1 MLNTPAILPADSIS
15 SDIAIPREWNS
26 EQSKSLGE
34 INNEKS
40 PHDILTMK
48 TYDNKHLPIIRIFF
62 SISVFSAKPRIHIE
76 VLPHIK
82 LV

>member
-15 SDIAIPREWNS
+15 SDITIPREWNS

-40 PHDILTMK
+40 LHDILTMK

-62 SISVFSAKPRIHIE
+62 SFQYSQQNQEFTLKFFLI
-76 VLPHIK
+76 
-82 LV
+82 

>member
-1 MLNTPAILPADSIS
+1 MLNTPAILPANSIS
-15 SDIAIPREWNS
+15 SDIIIPREWNS

-62 SISVFSAKPRIHIE
+62 SFQYSQQNQEFTLKFFLI
-76 VLPHIK
+76 
-82 LV
+82 